1 LIKAKKCGGSGR
13 EGEGGGIRKKGGTEK
28 DGKGGRKRDFFIND
42 SNCQKNNLNLSIHKE
57 IIVFLSKHIIKLQ
70 F

>member
-1 LIKAKKCGGSGR
+1 M
-13 EGEGGGIRKKGGTEK
+13 EGGGIRKKGGTGK
-28 DGKGGRKRDFFIND
+28 DGKEGRKRDFFIND

>member
-1 LIKAKKCGGSGR
+1 MGR
-13 EGEGGGIRKKGGTEK
+13 RGEREI
-28 DGKGGRKRDFFIND
+28 FFIND